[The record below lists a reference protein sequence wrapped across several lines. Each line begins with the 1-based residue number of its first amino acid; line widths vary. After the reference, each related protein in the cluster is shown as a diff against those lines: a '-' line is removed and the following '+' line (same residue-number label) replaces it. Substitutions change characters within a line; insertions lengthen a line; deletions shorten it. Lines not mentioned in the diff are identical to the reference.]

1 MLSSVGFYAVIGF
14 YIAIGFYVIAGFHV
28 AIGIYVAIQCYL
40 TLGFYLEYVFCDT
53 VEPFKL
59 APCKL
64 APCKLAPF
72 KLAICEVFNP
82 VIHGQDENSS
92 PGIQSQF
99 LVYTFIELEDFYS
112 GEYLYE
118 VNSLRRYRSAIQIMH
133 GAEHP
138 SIRNYPKVT
147 RKYMRLEIV
156 QADVLKGGE
165 EVAYL
170 KTFWLRLVQRRWKK
184 IYQARKEILKK
195 RSGIKA
201 LQERQRTG
209 KWPAHLMQL
218 PTLYTNTLYTNTL

>member
-14 YIAIGFYVIAGFHV
+14 YAAIGFYVIAGFHFAV
-28 AIGIYVAIQCYL
+28 GIYLAIQCYL
-40 TLGFYLEYVFCDT
+40 TLGFYLDYVFCDK
-53 VEPFKL
+53 VE
-59 APCKL
+59 PCKL
-64 APCKLAPF
+64 APCKLA
-72 KLAICEVFNP
+72 ICEVFHP
-82 VIHGQDENSS
+82 VFHGQDENSS

-118 VNSLRRYRSAIQIMH
+118 VNSLRRYRHAVTLMH

-138 SIRNYPKVT
+138 SIRNYQKVA

-170 KTFWLRLVQRRWKK
+170 KTFWLRLVQRRWRK

-195 RSGIKA
+195 RSGIKV

-209 KWPAHLMQL
+209 KWPAHLRQL
-218 PTLYTNTLYTNTL
+218 PTLK

>member
-14 YIAIGFYVIAGFHV
+14 YVIAGFHV
-28 AIGIYVAIQCYL
+28 AIGFYVAIQCYL

-53 VEPFKL
+53 AE
-59 APCKL
+59 L